1 MNIQEASVLFKNN
14 IGRVMVGCEATCD
27 LLMMS
32 LLACGHVLLEDVPG
46 TGKTTLAKAVAQS
59 LGLSF
64 KRVQFTPDLLP
75 SDLTGINFYN
85 QAEGR
90 FEFRPGP
97 LFSQLILA
105 DEINRAA
112 PRTQSSLLEAMEEHQ
127 ITVDGQSYPLPQ
139 PFLVIA
145 TQNPIESQGT
155 FPLPEAQIDRFMIR
169 IHPGYPRHDEEF
181 NLLKTHTSP
190 AFSDQL
196 PSVIS
201 QEQLIALQKEAETVK
216 IHDEL
221 LEYILA
227 LTEKT
232 RSHDKI
238 MLGISP
244 RGGLAL
250 VRCAKAYAAMQG
262 RDFVLPDDIKSN
274 VLPVFAHRLV
284 LGGLS
289 LGSDYQAEALMRQ
302 ILEEVPVP
310 SEQFSRPGR

>member
-32 LLACGHVLLEDVPG
+32 LLARGHVLLEDVPG
-46 TGKTTLAKAVAQS
+46 TGKTTLAKAAAQS

-112 PRTQSSLLEAMEEHQ
+112 PRTQSSLLEAMEERQ

-201 QEQLIALQKEAETVK
+201 LEQLTALQKEAETVK

-274 VLPVFAHRLV
+274 ALPVFAHRLV